1 MITRLR
7 LNERGITCTRLVLE
21 ISRWP
26 LAFIVSIS
34 NSIHKVNFIHETTR
48 FFLVERN
55 ARSIG
60 IVSEDSNLQWE
71 TRDKNRNTSSDSLFG
86 FDRVRPIEC

>member
-7 LNERGITCTRLVLE
+7 LNERGIACTRLVLE

-34 NSIHKVNFIHETTR
+34 NSKVNFIHETTR
-48 FFLVERN
+48 FFPVERN

-60 IVSEDSNLQWE
+60 IVSDDSNLQWE
-71 TRDKNRNTSSDSLFG
+71 TRDKNRNTRVATLYFG